1 VRRAFYLLALVVAVA
16 AVVLVVAGATYVP
29 NTDIPSGYGGSHVL
43 IDGIPIRVLQEG
55 SGPDVFLVHGSPG
68 SLEDWAPIHRALR
81 KQARVTLFDRPNN
94 GFSGAT
100 GEYSLEHNSDI
111 ALKLIE
117 AMKLDDVTVVGHSY
131 GGSTALAMA
140 VQASERVKSYVIL
153 DSATYTP
160 SREVTPL
167 LRVLSIPV
175 IGTGFARV
183 LGGPMAGPRIE
194 QGIRDTFR
202 VRVPSPEFIERR
214 VAIWSTAK
222 MTVSI
227 AGETAG
233 SAGFLAAQS
242 PRYAEIRRPVRIV
255 AQSEDAFRRGAAERL
270 HRDIA
275 GSTLRLLPRTGH
287 FVQLERPR
295 KVLHEIREAMRPH

>member
-1 VRRAFYLLALVVAVA
+1 MRRAFSLLAVVVTVAAIALVVAGV
-16 AVVLVVAGATYVP
+16 TYVP
-29 NTDIPSGYGGSHVL
+29 NTDIPPGLGGSHVL

-55 SGPDVFLVHGSPG
+55 SGPNVLLIHGSPG
-68 SLEDWAPIHRALR
+68 SLEDWAPVRRALR
-81 KQARVTLFDRPNN
+81 RDARVTLFDRPNN

-100 GEYSLEHNSDI
+100 GEHSLAHNADI
-111 ALKLIE
+111 AIKLIE
-117 AMKLDDVTVVGHSY
+117 ALKLDDVTVVGHSY

-140 VQASERVKSYVIL
+140 LRAPGRVKSYVIL

-167 LRVLSIPV
+167 LRVLTIPV

-202 VRVPSPEFIERR
+202 VRTPSPEFIERR
-214 VAIWSTAK
+214 VAVWSTPK
-222 MTVSI
+222 MTVSV
-227 AGETAG
+227 AEETSG

-242 PRYAEIRRPVRIV
+242 LATRRSGSRSVSSRRPRT
-255 AQSEDAFRRGAAERL
+255 SFAA
-270 HRDIA
+270 
-275 GSTLRLLPRTGH
+275 G
-287 FVQLERPR
+287 RPR
-295 KVLHEIREAMRPH
+295 AFTAILPARLFDS